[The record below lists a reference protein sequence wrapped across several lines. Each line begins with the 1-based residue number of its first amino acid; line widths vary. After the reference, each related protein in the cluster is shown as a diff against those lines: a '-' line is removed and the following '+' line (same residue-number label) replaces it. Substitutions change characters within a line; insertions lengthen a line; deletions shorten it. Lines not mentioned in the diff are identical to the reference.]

1 MRELSHLIVAIE
13 NTNHARSTQ
22 IPPIVAFVEKTPGP
36 TISEI
41 VRLWR
46 FATPARSSFLLVAV
60 LCRIKAKGI
69 DAQKAIPPWSIL
81 GGHLFLIGMPQVRW
95 YVRGQE
101 LGRDQ
106 EARPANVFVEGVWRR
121 STRRHGSSLWPFGA
135 KERGLA
141 WRVRF
146 HRENPG
152 FAKHSKKHLVL

>member
-1 MRELSHLIVAIE
+1 MGPDYPYQRVLLTKYQGPVANGFRFTLPTIAGLGGAP
-13 NTNHARSTQ
+13 NAGAFTSDGRHRKHKNHARSTQ

-81 GGHLFLIGMPQVRW
+81 SGHHFFNWDATGSLVCTW
-95 YVRGQE
+95 
-101 LGRDQ
+101 
-106 EARPANVFVEGVWRR
+106 ARTWA
-121 STRRHGSSLWPFGA
+121 
-135 KERGLA
+135 
-141 WRVRF
+141 
-146 HRENPG
+146 
-152 FAKHSKKHLVL
+152 